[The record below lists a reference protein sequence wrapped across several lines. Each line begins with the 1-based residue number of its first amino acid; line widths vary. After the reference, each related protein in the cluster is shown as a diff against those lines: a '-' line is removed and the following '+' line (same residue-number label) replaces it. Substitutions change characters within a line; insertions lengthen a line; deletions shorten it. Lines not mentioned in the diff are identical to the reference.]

1 MKKRAR
7 KGEGSLSTGIPHLFR
22 TKAGRFFVRVGVPL
36 DLEPFP
42 HPKTGRPMHHVE
54 VWLGTD
60 SLSEARAKRY
70 QAVADILETF
80 KRARSGEQHDWQR
93 VEKVPYIKEPAAY
106 LKAMTHALDRA
117 IKTTA
122 HLDEWLAT
130 LHTEEKS
137 KAMARSTIEK
147 LAKEFPVLGS
157 LYRPD
162 IQRYVNTLIKEGLAP
177 ATVRRSLSEVRG
189 YWGYLASLNVVSGP
203 SPFDGLKLP
212 RGPTNGRDTRKPFTP
227 ADVVKLLQ
235 AARKIKDD
243 QLADLIELAMWT
255 GARREELCA
264 LRVEHI
270 KKDSF
275 QVADAKTP
283 AGVREVPI
291 HSKLKA
297 TMRRLIEASA
307 HDGYVLPGLK
317 ATKYGDRGDA
327 IGKRFGRL
335 KEAIGF
341 GKDHN
346 FHSLRRTVSTQFENS
361 GVPENV
367 AADILGHDKPRVTY
381 GLYSGG
387 SSLKVKREA
396 IEQLRYPGL

>member
-1 MKKRAR
+1 
-7 KGEGSLSTGIPHLFR
+7 
-22 TKAGRFFVRVGVPL
+22 
-36 DLEPFP
+36 
-42 HPKTGRPMHHVE
+42 
-54 VWLGTD
+54 
-60 SLSEARAKRY
+60 
-70 QAVADILETF
+70 
-80 KRARSGEQHDWQR
+80 
-93 VEKVPYIKEPAAY
+93 
-106 LKAMTHALDRA
+106 
-117 IKTTA
+117 
-122 HLDEWLAT
+122 
-130 LHTEEKS
+130 
-137 KAMARSTIEK
+137 
-147 LAKEFPVLGS
+147 
-157 LYRPD
+157 
-162 IQRYVNTLIKEGLAP
+162 
-177 ATVRRSLSEVRG
+177 
-189 YWGYLASLNVVSGP
+189 
-203 SPFDGLKLP
+203 
-212 RGPTNGRDTRKPFTP
+212 
-227 ADVVKLLQ
+227 VVKLLQ
-235 AARKIKDD
+235 AARKLKDG

-387 SSLKVKREA
+387 SSLRVKREA
-396 IEQLRYPGL
+396 IEQLLYPGL